1 MRLYIYTG
9 VYLQRAQFGMWISN
23 DWSGDSWGEC
33 MGFYKALGEVKGGY
47 DGNNE
52 SF

>member
-1 MRLYIYTG
+1 MD
-9 VYLQRAQFGMWISN
+9 SN
-23 DWSGDSWGEC
+23 DWSGESWGEC

-52 SF
+52 RVVSEECKVRSGCLAR